1 MPSCGVALVRRVAGV
16 GRGQPVAGGS
26 WPAGP
31 ASPPIS
37 QSIAPTAPVDRS
49 EATPSKL
56 ARTLVL
62 AATLTA
68 MDPAG
73 MNAVAQAQVNDQPT
87 RPLAPSGPRMGLRRC
102 RYQSHSTN
110 GHAN

>member
-1 MPSCGVALVRRVAGV
+1 MPGCGVALVRRVAGV

-73 MNAVAQAQVNDQPT
+73 MTAVAQAQVNDEPT
-87 RPLAPSGPRMGLRRC
+87 RPPIEFAPS
-102 RYQSHSTN
+102 T
-110 GHAN
+110 GHPMPQ